1 MTDRPKTA
9 EDKKI
14 LLGHGSGGQLSHA
27 LISGIFVKA
36 FDNPLLSPLN
46 DQAVFSLP
54 HSRVAFTTD
63 SYVVSP
69 IFFPGGDIGKLS
81 VCGTINDLVVGGA
94 KPLYLSASFII
105 EEGYSIKALEKIAR
119 SMAATAKD
127 AGGLVVTGDTKVV
140 ERGKGDGVFINTS
153 GIGVMPEG
161 LELGPEL
168 IRPGDVVIASGDI
181 GDHGIAI
188 MTHRE
193 GIEMDVPVESDCAP
207 LHSLVADMLSC
218 SAGLKAMRDPT
229 RGGVATILAEFA
241 SASGCGFLIRED
253 AVPVKDAVRGACE
266 LLGFD
271 LLYLAN
277 EGKLI
282 AVVSKEEA
290 ERTLNVMRKNPL
302 GRNAAIIGEAVEKPA
317 GIVLLETSIGNRRIL
332 DMLSG
337 EQLPRIC

>member
-1 MTDRPKTA
+1 MTDKPETT

-14 LLGHGSGGQLSHA
+14 LLGHGSGGLLSHA
-27 LISGIFVKA
+27 LISDVFLKA
-36 FDNPLLSPLN
+36 FTNPLLSPLN
-46 DQAVFSLP
+46 DQAIFSLP
-54 HSRVAFTTD
+54 PARVAFTTD

-94 KPLYLSASFII
+94 RPLYLSASFII
-105 EEGYSIKALEKIAR
+105 EEGYSIKALEKIAL
-119 SMAATAKD
+119 SMAATARD
-127 AGGLVVTGDTKVV
+127 AGVLIVTGDTKVV
-140 ERGKGDGVFINTS
+140 ERGKGDGVFINTA
-153 GIGVMPEG
+153 GIGIVPDG

-168 IRPGDVVIASGDI
+168 IRPGDVVIASGTI

-188 MTHRE
+188 MMHRE
-193 GIEMDVPVESDCAP
+193 GIEMDVPVTSDCAP
-207 LHSLVADMLSC
+207 LHSLVEDMLSC
-218 SAGLKAMRDPT
+218 GAGLKAMRDPT
-229 RGGVATILAEFA
+229 RGGVATLLAEFA
-241 SASGCGFLIRED
+241 SASGCGFLIRET

-271 LLYLAN
+271 PLYLAN

-282 AVVSKEEA
+282 AVVSREHADKMLEA
-290 ERTLNVMRKNPL
+290 MRKNPL
-302 GRNAAIIGEAVEKPA
+302 GRDAAIIGEVIEKPA
-317 GIVLLETSIGNRRIL
+317 GLVLLETSIGNRRIL

>member
-1 MTDRPKTA
+1 MTDKPETT

-14 LLGHGSGGQLSHA
+14 LLGHGSGGLLSHA
-27 LISGIFVKA
+27 LISDVFLKA
-36 FDNPLLSPLN
+36 FTNPLLSPLN
-46 DQAVFSLP
+46 DQAIFSLP
-54 HSRVAFTTD
+54 PARVAFTTD

-94 KPLYLSASFII
+94 RPLYLCASFII
-105 EEGYSIKALEKIAR
+105 EEGYSIKALEKIAL
-119 SMAATAKD
+119 SMAATARE
-127 AGGLVVTGDTKVV
+127 AGVLIVTGDTKVV
-140 ERGKGDGVFINTS
+140 ERGKGDGVFINTA
-153 GIGVMPEG
+153 GIGIVPDG

-168 IRPGDVVIASGDI
+168 IRPGDVVIASGTI

-193 GIEMDVPVESDCAP
+193 GIEMDVPVTSDCAP
-207 LHSLVADMLSC
+207 LHSLVEDMLSC
-218 SAGLKAMRDPT
+218 GAGLKAMRDPT
-229 RGGVATILAEFA
+229 RGGVATILSEFA
-241 SASGCGFLIRED
+241 LASGCGFIIRETS
-253 AVPVKDAVRGACE
+253 VPVKDAVRGACE

-271 LLYLAN
+271 PLYLAN

-282 AVVSKEEA
+282 AVVSRENADKTLEA
-290 ERTLNVMRKNPL
+290 MRKNPL
-302 GRNAAIIGEAVEKPA
+302 GRDAAIIGEVIEKPA
-317 GIVLLETSIGNRRIL
+317 GLVLLETSIGNRRIL